1 MQCACVQACEDDNH
15 RKLGSIPHHH
25 PKWAQSP
32 SKRQRESFYV
42 RYDTDRTLNGE
53 VFHSRNDSS
62 WAALRP
68 TIRLHD
74 RLGFAPHA
82 KGIRRP
88 AAAVRSNVVPRAAS
102 KVQQSFVSAVRPT
115 SDCRCGHLPHG
126 CATSSEN
133 DRLCGKLRAYP
144 TRIRKRSSWIQLPAS
159 QRVYRDDLIS
169 RGP

>member
-62 WAALRP
+62 WAALR
-68 TIRLHD
+68 RDCAND
-74 RLGFAPHA
+74 RFSQRQRAVG
-82 KGIRRP
+82 
-88 AAAVRSNVVPRAAS
+88 AAAVFRLGGGQSYKVRSWY
-102 KVQQSFVSAVRPT
+102 QSA
-115 SDCRCGHLPHG
+115 L
-126 CATSSEN
+126 
-133 DRLCGKLRAYP
+133 
-144 TRIRKRSSWIQLPAS
+144 
-159 QRVYRDDLIS
+159 
-169 RGP
+169 